1 MILTSARLVLYCT
14 TIRLKN
20 FNCRIC
26 IMSEIADLIVEEVE
40 KKAEAKE
47 LRKNINALIE
57 QTIEYKCVYESIL
70 EMDGVNVS
78 DKAAKAQALKIS
90 YDHFKPK
97 DDN

>member
-1 MILTSARLVLYCT
+1 
-14 TIRLKN
+14 
-20 FNCRIC
+20 
-26 IMSEIADLIVEEVE
+26 MSEIADLIVEEFE

-57 QTIEYKCVYESIL
+57 QTIEYKCVYDSIL
-70 EMDGVNVS
+70 EMEGVNVS

-97 DDN
+97 DGE

>member
-1 MILTSARLVLYCT
+1 LNRQIY
-14 TIRLKN
+14 
-20 FNCRIC
+20 
-26 IMSEIADLIVEEVE
+26 IMSEIADLIVEEFE

-57 QTIEYKCVYESIL
+57 QTIEYKCVYDSIL
-70 EMDGVNVS
+70 EMEGVNVS

-97 DDN
+97 DGE

>member
-1 MILTSARLVLYCT
+1 MNRQIY
-14 TIRLKN
+14 
-20 FNCRIC
+20 
-26 IMSEIADLIVEEVE
+26 IMSEIADLIVEEFE

-57 QTIEYKCVYESIL
+57 QTIEYKCVYDSIL
-70 EMDGVNVS
+70 EMEGVNVS

-97 DDN
+97 DGE